1 MRGVGRTRAWW
12 PRLLAV
18 LVPALPD
25 IEERLAGHY
34 AAEERLAHGL
44 GRDAEALTGYP
55 HARSRVFGVAERA
68 RGRAQRVRRALE
80 GLGDPAI
87 VPATR
92 CGPWEPRAW
101 ARLHASISELSR
113 MSEEC
118 LGDAHAVERTHPSI
132 ARLLY
137 DLHRETA
144 GDRRDLI
151 WTLAQLAGTEAKTSL
166 PEVVA

>member
-1 MRGVGRTRAWW
+1 
-12 PRLLAV
+12 
-18 LVPALPD
+18 
-25 IEERLAGHY
+25 
-34 AAEERLAHGL
+34 
-44 GRDAEALTGYP
+44 
-55 HARSRVFGVAERA
+55 
-68 RGRAQRVRRALE
+68 
-80 GLGDPAI
+80 
-87 VPATR
+87 
-92 CGPWEPRAW
+92 
-101 ARLHASISELSR
+101 